1 MQRSNEKKIVLI
13 GGGGHCR
20 SVIDV
25 AETAGREILGIIDD
39 FRPVGDSVLGY
50 PVIGSDRDIEKYVGE
65 AEFIVTVGQ
74 VKDAGSRKS
83 LHERVLSAGGKFAT
97 LISPLAHV
105 SKYAQVGEGT
115 VVMHNAVINAGAI
128 IGNGCIINT
137 ACNIEHDAIVGALT
151 HISTGAMIN
160 GGAVIGSEVMVG
172 SGAVVLQSIVIDNG
186 CVIGAGAVVTR
197 PTEEIGIYVGVP
209 AKFLKSVE

>member
-1 MQRSNEKKIVLI
+1 MQRSKGEKIVLI

-25 AETAGREILGIIDD
+25 AESAGREILGIIDD

-50 PVIGSDRDIEKYVGE
+50 PVIGSDRDIERYVNE
-65 AEFIVTVGQ
+65 TEFIVTVGQ
-74 VKDAGSRKS
+74 IKDASVRRY
-83 LHERVLSAGGKFAT
+83 LHDRVLGAGGKFAT

-105 SKYAQVGEGT
+105 SRYAQVGEGT
-115 VVMHNAVINAGAI
+115 VVMHNAVINAGAV

-137 ACNIEHDAIVGALT
+137 ASNIEHDAVIGHLT

-160 GGAVIGSEVMVG
+160 GGAVIGNNVMVG
-172 SGAVVLQSIVIDNG
+172 SGAVVLQNVIVDDG
-186 CVIGAGAVVTR
+186 CVIGAGAVVAR

-209 AKFLKSVE
+209 AKFLKPVE